1 MQLMARGKPKT
12 HKGAAKRFRATAKL
26 KVKRGAGGMSHLMST
41 KSGQRRRRLRRGA
54 VIASKKMADKILRML
69 GKK

>member
-1 MQLMARGKPKT
+1 MARGKQKT
-12 HKGAAKRFRATAKL
+12 NKGVVKRFRATAKL

-41 KSGQRRRRLRRGA
+41 KSGQRRRRLRQGA
-54 VIASKKMADKILRML
+54 VIESKKITDKILRML

>member
-1 MQLMARGKPKT
+1 MANGKSKT

-26 KVKRGAGGMSHLMST
+26 KVKRGSGGMSHLMST
-41 KSGQRRRRLRRGA
+41 KSGQRRRRLRHGA
-54 VIASKKMADKILRML
+54 VIESKKITDKILLML